1 MVRQRQRLNREQAR
15 KSTKTKIVRC
25 KRDLRKCYKLHEH
38 LHNMVKQCDEIIKE
52 VEIAVNEEYSRDI
65 VNMEYI
71 IELLEN
77 VEQIKETKERYI
89 KNIDELKQ
97 LIVTLENGTYELI
110 MTKGHLL
117 TRDDMIQLTGGHYYN
132 FDKADEDKDSDG
144 TFIDYVF
151 VEMVERIDVKNDDD
165 DYISM
170 KLNAPL
176 FHACMKAIIRKDK
189 DHKVFYGALDML
201 QEQREQQRIEELES
215 KYEVDGKIITLK

>member
-1 MVRQRQRLNREQAR
+1 MVRQRPSREQAR

-38 LHNMVKQCDEIIKE
+38 LCNMVKQCDEIIQE
-52 VEIAVNEEYSRDI
+52 VEIAINEEYSRD
-65 VNMEYI
+65 VAYMEYI

-89 KNIDELKQ
+89 KKIDELKQ
-97 LIVTLENGTYELI
+97 ITVDLENGTYELI
-110 MTKGHLL
+110 LNRGHLL
-117 TRDDMIQLTGGHYYN
+117 TRDDMVQLTGGHYYN
-132 FDKADEDKDSDG
+132 FDKADEENSNN
-144 TFIDYVF
+144 TFLDYVF

-176 FHACMKAIIRKDK
+176 FYACMKAIIRKDK

-201 QEQREQQRIEELES
+201 QERQEQQRIEELEN

>member
-15 KSTKTKIVRC
+15 KSIKTKIVRC
-25 KRDLRKCYKLHEH
+25 KRDLRQCYKLHEH

-71 IELLEN
+71 VELLEN

-97 LIVTLENGTYELI
+97 LTVTLENGTYELI
-110 MTKGHLL
+110 LNRGHLL
-117 TRDDMIQLTGGHYYN
+117 TRDDMVQLTGGHYYN
-132 FDKADEDKDSDG
+132 FDKADEENSNN
-144 TFIDYVF
+144 TFLDYVF

-176 FHACMKAIIRKDK
+176 FYACMKAIIRKDK

-201 QEQREQQRIEELES
+201 QERQEEKRIEELES
-215 KYEVDGKIITLK
+215 KYETNGKIIKLK